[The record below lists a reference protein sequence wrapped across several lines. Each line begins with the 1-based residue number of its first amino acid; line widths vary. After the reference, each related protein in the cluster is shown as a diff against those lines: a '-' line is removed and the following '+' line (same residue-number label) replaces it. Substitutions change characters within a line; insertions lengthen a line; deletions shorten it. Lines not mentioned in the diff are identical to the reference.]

1 MSRVRPNNRRPERSQ
16 AISRLP
22 DCRPLS
28 CTLVLAILS
37 GCASYSERMTAATT
51 DADAGR
57 YEEAIDQVQK
67 ASGLNGNGIPKEL
80 DSDAALGLL
89 NRATLE
95 QALQRFGPSSQDFQ
109 EADRELEFLDIAN
122 DAVGELGRYFF
133 SDSATRYRSSPTE
146 KLALNGFN
154 MMNYL
159 ALNDLQ
165 GARVESRRFSVMQR
179 YLNEY
184 AKGQP
189 HAAFGSYLAGFTLEQ
204 MGEYTGAMRY
214 YDEALAIEHFESLRE
229 PVRRLSTLTPY
240 RGQAIA
246 EFLADPKPLSVPE
259 SAINSEATAR
269 ILVVISVGRVPHKVP
284 ERIPIGAA
292 IGLAGS
298 AISGD
303 PAVLGYSV
311 FKFVVYPGLAQ
322 TGSRYSQVRLRVDG
336 QDVRPD
342 LASRLGAEIS
352 REYES
357 IKPSIIAAA
366 VSRMIV
372 RAAAAEGMREA
383 GNSAGD
389 GLGWF
394 LALATEASLAGLD
407 KPDTRSWMFLPDR
420 VYVYQQRVTPG
431 KHRVEVLLGTGPS
444 ESYVEEISV
453 AEGGFAAVVVTAPR

>member
-1 MSRVRPNNRRPERSQ
+1 MSRVRLNNRRPNRIRVKSWLW
-16 AISRLP
+16 RHGPLP
-22 DCRPLS
+22 CA
-28 CTLVLAILS
+28 LATAVLS
-37 GCASYSERMTAATT
+37 GCATYSEQMTSALDDVT
-51 DADAGR
+51 AGR
-57 YEEAIDQVQK
+57 YEEAIGQVQK
-67 ASGLNGNGIPKEL
+67 ASGLSASGVPKEL

-89 NRATLE
+89 NRATLK

-109 EADRELEFLDIAN
+109 EADVELEFLDIAN
-122 DAVGELGRYFF
+122 DTAGEIGRYFF

-146 KLALNGFN
+146 KLAINGFN

-165 GARVESRRFSVMQR
+165 GARVESRRFTVMQR
-179 YLNEY
+179 YLDEY
-184 AKGQP
+184 AKDQP

-214 YDEALAIEHFESLRE
+214 YDEALAVQNFESLRG
-229 PVRRLSTLTPY
+229 PVQRLSTLTPY
-240 RGQAIA
+240 RGRAI
-246 EFLADPKPLSVPE
+246 EKFLADSNPPTARDSTADSK
-259 SAINSEATAR
+259 ATAQ

-284 ERIPIGAA
+284 ERIPVGAA

-311 FKFVVYPGLAQ
+311 FKFVIYPGLAQ
-322 TGSRYSQVRLRVDG
+322 SPSRYSQVGLLLDG
-336 QDVRPD
+336 QGVQPD
-342 LASRLGAEIS
+342 LASRLGSEIT

-366 VSRMIV
+366 LSRMIV

-383 GNSAGD
+383 GNSAGS

-407 KPDTRSWMFLPDR
+407 KPDTRSWIFLPDR

-431 KHRVEVLLGTGPS
+431 RHRVEVRLGTGPS
-444 ESYVEEISV
+444 ESHIEEVEV
-453 AEGGFAAVVVTAPR
+453 AAGEFAAVVITAPR